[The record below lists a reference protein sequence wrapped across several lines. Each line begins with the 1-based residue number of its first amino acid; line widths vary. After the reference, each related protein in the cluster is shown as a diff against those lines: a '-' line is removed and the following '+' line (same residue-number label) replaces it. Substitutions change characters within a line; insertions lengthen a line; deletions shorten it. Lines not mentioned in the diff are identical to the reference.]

1 MIDGKPKANPRFYH
15 TNTGVNTISRIG
27 IVMGILQLGLTIH
40 NLYQAY
46 QGGYFLH
53 QLKIETA
60 KFMGAMIGSYIGAGV
75 AMILGITNPVFILVA
90 ISAFAIGGSYIGE
103 QIVD

>member
-1 MIDGKPKANPRFYH
+1 MIDGKPKANPRFFH
-15 TNTGVNTISRIG
+15 TNNGVNAISRIG
-27 IVMGILQLGLTIH
+27 IVMGILQLGLTIN

-60 KFMGAMIGSYIGAGV
+60 KFMGAIIGSYIGAGV
-75 AMILGITNPVFILVA
+75 AMLNLSGTVA
-90 ISAFAIGGSYIGE
+90 AAAAEHCE
-103 QIVD
+103 QSPSSGCPAWATV